1 MRLYRFLYIERMLK
15 FLSTLMYVVLVECD
29 MLTWETEVGEARWC
43 LLRQRDLFL
52 NIEQKRRLPR
62 ISNQK

>member
-29 MLTWETEVGEARWC
+29 MLTWETEVGEAR
-43 LLRQRDLFL
+43 
-52 NIEQKRRLPR
+52 
-62 ISNQK
+62 